1 MNLDDAQTNAAV
13 TAELALNLGQATP
26 LINGKLVTVLQPAGA
41 SVVKIDLQEYEDK
54 YADRP
59 RRARGV
65 QVLATAQSLIDWVN
79 RHKTP
84 ETYVTADEKATAFKA
99 VFNGHT
105 PNQQPAGDTAKA
117 SDYVQGQPG
126 YGDFGAAYNCPLSDE
141 WRRWTGKSQHDRDEK
156 KGMGHAEFIQFI
168 EDNMLDITQPD
179 SAAML
184 AAIRSFEAKRDV
196 QFKSAKRLD
205 NGDVA
210 FAYVE
215 DTQQQTPAG
224 HLSLPSKFE
233 ITIPVFQGGK
243 LYAIDANLRHRVG
256 PGGLVLFYELVRPH
270 KSLEHAFN
278 EVSEQI
284 RTGTS
289 VPMFAV

>member
-84 ETYVTADEKATAFKA
+84 ETYIAADEKGTTFKA

-105 PNQQPAGDTAKA
+105 PNSNTV
-117 SDYVQGQPG
+117 SSLPG
-126 YGDFGAAYNCPLSDE
+126 HGDFGAAYNCPLSDE
-141 WRRWTGKSQHDRDEK
+141 WRRWIGKSQHDRDEK

-168 EDNMLDITQPD
+168 EDNMLDITRPD
-179 SAAML
+179 SAQML
-184 AAIRSFEAKRDV
+184 AAVRSFEAKRDV

-205 NGDVA
+205 NGDVS

-224 HLSLPSKFE
+224 SLSLPSKFE
-233 ITIPVFQGGK
+233 ITIPVFQGGTA
-243 LYAIDANLRHRVG
+243 YAMDANLRYRVG
-256 PGGLVLFYELVRPH
+256 PHGLVLFYELVRPH
-270 KSLEHAFN
+270 KSLEHAFAA
-278 EVSEQI
+278 VSKQI
-284 RTGTS
+284 AEGTN
-289 VPMFAV
+289 VPMFSV

>member
-13 TAELALNLGQATP
+13 TAEIALNVGKPQDLVP
-26 LINGKLVTVLQPAGA
+26 GKLVAVAKPNGMTVEQ
-41 SVVKIDLQEYEDK
+41 IDLQAYEDK

-59 RRARGV
+59 RRAKGV
-65 QVLATAQSLIDWVN
+65 QVLATVQSLIDWVN

-84 ETYVTADEKATAFKA
+84 ETYITADEKGTTFKA

-105 PNQQPAGDTAKA
+105 PN
-117 SDYVQGQPG
+117 SDAVSSLPG
-126 YGDFGAAYNCPLSDE
+126 HGDFGAAYNCPLSDE
-141 WRRWTGKSQHDRDEK
+141 WRRWIGKSQHDRDEK

-184 AAIRSFEAKRDV
+184 VAIRSFEAKRDV

-243 LYAIDANLRHRVG
+243 LYAIDANLRYRVG